1 MVAGLPTRYRSAYF
15 RGRDEID
22 DLPEGSSRFAPMM
35 AEAQMRSWFRLLRRQ
50 AFTVFVMVLAVGCG
64 GIQNINQFASAPA
77 HQGSVEIRAVPQ
89 SSTGTLLFE
98 MRVENPAGTT
108 GIPSGSL
115 L

>member
-77 HQGSVEIRAVPQ
+77 GIRGASRSGRSLNRRRARC
-89 SSTGTLLFE
+89 SS
-98 MRVENPAGTT
+98 R
-108 GIPSGSL
+108 
-115 L
+115 